1 MAYRELIM
9 IEVRE
14 ILRRVA
20 LGEGA
25 RPIAAAVGI
34 DRKTVTRY
42 VNAAEEAGVT
52 HDTELTDDV
61 VHDVARRVQC
71 RAPAEPSD
79 EWRRV
84 AVHRERIAAWLT
96 QSRPL
101 RLRKIHTLLT
111 RDHGFSV
118 SYDTLRRFAMQELG
132 WRKQR
137 PTVLVADGK
146 PGEEAQIDFGLMGT
160 IFDASEG
167 RARRFYALVVT
178 LVVSR
183 YMFVWPTFV
192 QTTEAVCEG
201 LDAAWK
207 FFGAM
212 ARVLVPDNMS
222 SVVAKADPLA
232 PTITPAFLDYAQTR
246 DIFIDAARVRTPRDK
261 GRVENQIA
269 YVRESC
275 FDGESFTSID
285 DARRHAARWSRDDA
299 GGRVHGTTRRV
310 PREVFECEERPH
322 MLAAP
327 TTPFDVP
334 TWGVARVHP
343 DPHVQVARALYSVP
357 TRYIGQ
363 QVRVRAD
370 RTMVRIYVGTEL
382 IKTHPRVVQGKRATD
397 RADYPDGAADL
408 AMRSVDGLRTKARKH
423 GDHIGRYMERLLDGP
438 LPWTR
443 MRQAYALLRLCDTY
457 GDGRVEALCQ
467 SSLAFDV
474 VDVTRLG
481 RMLKQGAAPGTPEER
496 GGKVVPLTTPRFA
509 RSTEHFGTRAVT
521 PRKEGV

>member
-34 DRKTVTRY
+34 DRKTITRY
-42 VNAAEEAGVT
+42 VNAAKEAGVT
-52 HDTELTDDV
+52 RDTELTDDV

-71 RAPAEPSD
+71 RSPAERSD
-79 EWRRV
+79 EWRGV

-111 RDHGFSV
+111 RDHGLSV
-118 SYDTLRRFAMQELG
+118 SYDTLRRIAMQELG

-167 RARRFYALVVT
+167 HARRFYALVVT

-183 YMFVWPTFV
+183 YMFVWPTSV

-222 SVVAKADPLA
+222 SVVMKADPLA
-232 PTITPAFLDYAQTR
+232 PTITPTFLDYAQDR
-246 DIFIDAARVRTPRDK
+246 GIFIDAARVRTPRDK

-285 DARRHAARWSRDDA
+285 DARRHAAR
-299 GGRVHGTTRRV
+299 
-310 PREVFECEERPH
+310 
-322 MLAAP
+322 
-327 TTPFDVP
+327 
-334 TWGVARVHP
+334 
-343 DPHVQVARALYSVP
+343 
-357 TRYIGQ
+357 
-363 QVRVRAD
+363 D
-370 RTMVRIYVGTEL
+370 R
-382 IKTHPRVVQGKRATD
+382 K
-397 RADYPDGAADL
+397 
-408 AMRSVDGLRTKARKH
+408 S
-423 GDHIGRYMERLLDGP
+423 
-438 LPWTR
+438 
-443 MRQAYALLRLCDTY
+443 
-457 GDGRVEALCQ
+457 
-467 SSLAFDV
+467 
-474 VDVTRLG
+474 TRLNSSHSSVS
-481 RMLKQGAAPGTPEER
+481 RMPSSA
-496 GGKVVPLTTPRFA
+496 
-509 RSTEHFGTRAVT
+509 
-521 PRKEGV
+521 